1 MRRIKILEN
10 YYHKIEISIEK
21 LKIIIRI
28 FEYGIN
34 FTIYVTLEE
43 GLELI
48 NNYKK
53 GLEKFLET
61 LPEQSVQLGSEMIQT
76 LTLNSKNQITNLEAI
91 EKSLKRPAKN

>member
-1 MRRIKILEN
+1 M
-10 YYHKIEISIEK
+10 
-21 LKIIIRI
+21 
-28 FEYGIN
+28 
-34 FTIYVTLEE
+34 TLEE

-76 LTLNSKNQITNLEAI
+76 LTLNSKNQIANLEAI
-91 EKSLKRPAKN
+91 EKSLKRSMKS

>member
-1 MRRIKILEN
+1 M
-10 YYHKIEISIEK
+10 
-21 LKIIIRI
+21 
-28 FEYGIN
+28 
-34 FTIYVTLEE
+34 TLEE

-76 LTLNSKNQITNLEAI
+76 LTLNSKNQIANLEAI
-91 EKSLKRPAKN
+91 EKSLKRSPKS